1 MYLGHF
7 HFENGVLYNNIKGHA
22 KPIGKYKKLVLDNWE
37 SEAKHIKKT
46 EKSWLGDIG
55 SGPLLCFPFY
65 IAVQEEAAY
74 IEIYLN

>member
-37 SEAKHIKKT
+37 SEAKHKK
-46 EKSWLGDIG
+46 KNLRNLG
-55 SGPLLCFPFY
+55 
-65 IAVQEEAAY
+65 
-74 IEIYLN
+74 